1 MNVLFICKDA
11 SDVEPFAI
19 GLRLRWQDM
28 VSSLATDRESVS
40 LLAGRGSADLVIICG
55 DEPGMT
61 IDAAIR
67 SVRSVSEA
75 PMIVMI
81 ERDSEMA
88 IISAIE
94 LGADD
99 VVGLPCSPMI
109 LIARAVALLRR
120 VGGATRVE
128 PSASLRLGALV
139 IDPVTYEAHL
149 HGKPLRLTPTEFRL
163 LHLFAQNEHLTLS
176 QDMIQ
181 RELWSDKGNATDTLK
196 KYVQRLRRKLGDSAK
211 DSEWI
216 ATVHG
221 IGYRFN
227 SPSTSRSLATAP

>member
-1 MNVLFICKDA
+1 MPLQDA
-11 SDVEPFAI
+11 NPTPSF
-19 GLRLRWQDM
+19 GGFGLRWQDM

-61 IDAAIR
+61 IDAAI
-67 SVRSVSEA
+67 RSVSEA